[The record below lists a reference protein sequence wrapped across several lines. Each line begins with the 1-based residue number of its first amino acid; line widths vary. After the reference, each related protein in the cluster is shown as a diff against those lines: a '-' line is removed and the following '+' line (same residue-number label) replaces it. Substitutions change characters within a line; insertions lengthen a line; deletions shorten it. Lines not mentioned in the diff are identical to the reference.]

1 MTGKLNHN
9 LYFQELE
16 QIVNMDS
23 PSSYPKG
30 NARVARFLHERFAEM
45 GTTVNTGVVSGGG
58 SDGNFSAALGIPTI
72 DGLGPRSGRAHSPD
86 EYMEIDSV
94 EPHFRLLREIIRRM

>member
-1 MTGKLNHN
+1 MNEKLNHN

-30 NARVARFLHERFAEM
+30 NARVVRFLHERFADM
-45 GTTVNTGVVSGGG
+45 GWRAKQHEF
-58 SDGNFSAALGIPTI
+58 DPTI
-72 DGLGPRSGRAHSPD
+72 GPCLEVRNT
-86 EYMEIDSV
+86 
-94 EPHFRLLREIIRRM
+94 LLRSKVLIL